1 MDKKLLWLKIGVWQV
16 DNGKAAWL
24 DMYLSKSTKITT
36 NIETTMLSGN
46 SSTSICQS
54 LTVKANQNSH
64 KYWDGNAVH
73 IFSVEKTDCIRIGG
87 RRSIYFWLSCQ
98 TSEFWPACLQAI
110 KIWQLLS
117 IKENICAER
126 PSKSYALQ
134 DAKNIFVFLCQ
145 ICKLVFLGATY
156 GHFFLVPHQTLFV
169 VSHLKIF
176 FFWCHIYGKKY
187 FCARSGTVWGSLL
200 TFDWISSPLWLESDC
215 QRWWWIS
222 GNHFPSI
229 SH

>member
-1 MDKKLLWLKIGVWQV
+1 MTWHVGQFRNQEWINYERSRSEELKITVTQDDWKEKRWMEKKLLWLKIGVWQV

-54 LTVKANQNSH
+54 LTVQANQNSH

-73 IFSVEKTDCIRIGG
+73 IFSVGKTDCIRIGG

-126 PSKSYALQ
+126 PIIIRSAG
-134 DAKNIFVFLCQ
+134 
-145 ICKLVFLGATY
+145 CK
-156 GHFFLVPHQTLFV
+156 
-169 VSHLKIF
+169 KISNF
-176 FFWCHIYGKKY
+176 FF
-187 FCARSGTVWGSLL
+187 VP
-200 TFDWISSPLWLESDC
+200 DM
-215 QRWWWIS
+215 
-222 GNHFPSI
+222 
-229 SH
+229 

>member
-64 KYWDGNAVH
+64 KYWDSNAVH
-73 IFSVEKTDCIRIGG
+73 IFGVEKTDCIRIRIGGGG

-110 KIWQLLS
+110 KILKCQSLL
-117 IKENICAER
+117 
-126 PSKSYALQ
+126 
-134 DAKNIFVFLCQ
+134 FLCH
-145 ICKLVFLGATY
+145 ICKLVFFGATY
-156 GHFFLVPHQTLFV
+156 GHFFCCVTSATFCCV
-169 VSHLKIF
+169 T
-176 FFWCHIYGKKY
+176 CENY
-187 FCARSGTVWGSLL
+187 F
-200 TFDWISSPLWLESDC
+200 
-215 QRWWWIS
+215 
-222 GNHFPSI
+222 
-229 SH
+229 